1 MLLAVAEQ
9 CAQALDRARLY
20 RAERGIAE
28 TLQLSLLPARLP
40 SLERLALAAHYP
52 PGAEGTQAGGAWVDV
67 VGLAD
72 HRAAIP
78 VGALVGPGPAA
89 APAMCHLPRAA

>member
-28 TLQLSLLPARLP
+28 TLQLSLLPAQLP
-40 SLERLALAAHYP
+40 ALERLALAAHY
-52 PGAEGTQAGGAWVDV
+52 
-67 VGLAD
+67 L
-72 HRAAIP
+72 
-78 VGALVGPGPAA
+78 PA
-89 APAMCHLPRAA
+89 PRAARPAGAGTKSSSWPTTGSRSPSATSVARARPPARARDSWAARS